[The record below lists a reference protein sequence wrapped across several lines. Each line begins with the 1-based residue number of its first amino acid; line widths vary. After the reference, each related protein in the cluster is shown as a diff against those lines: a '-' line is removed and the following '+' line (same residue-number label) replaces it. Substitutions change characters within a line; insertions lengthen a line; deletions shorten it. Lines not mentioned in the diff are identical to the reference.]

1 MKIFE
6 AKYSFDHNEQFFS
19 NCNCLYFSVCLRGHV
34 RIILTVLDITVMRT
48 SVCADVILSG
58 IGTIV
63 WTAALI
69 TWITIFQLH
78 RAEWG
83 ATADQISFIIPTG
96 IP

>member
-1 MKIFE
+1 MLVWTCAYHFICSC
-6 AKYSFDHNEQFFS
+6 YD
-19 NCNCLYFSVCLRGHV
+19 CSVN
-34 RIILTVLDITVMRT
+34 

-58 IGTIV
+58 IGTIA

>member
-1 MKIFE
+1 M
-6 AKYSFDHNEQFFS
+6 
-19 NCNCLYFSVCLRGHV
+19 
-34 RIILTVLDITVMRT
+34 
-48 SVCADVILSG
+48 ILSG

-63 WTAALI
+63 WTTALI
-69 TWITIFQLH
+69 TWITVFQLY

>member
-1 MKIFE
+1 V
-6 AKYSFDHNEQFFS
+6 N
-19 NCNCLYFSVCLRGHV
+19 
-34 RIILTVLDITVMRT
+34 

-58 IGTIV
+58 IGTIA

>member
-1 MKIFE
+1 LL
-6 AKYSFDHNEQFFS
+6 
-19 NCNCLYFSVCLRGHV
+19 CGHV
-34 RIILTVLDITVMRT
+34 RIILFVLAMIVVRT

-83 ATADQISFIIPTG
+83 ATGDQISFIIPTG